1 MSDVTP
7 PSPGAEGKPQIKV
20 LLVDASVHGGIATYT
35 DKLQQALRNE
45 GIEVVR
51 AAPEG
56 QGDQGAILADR
67 RWGPDV
73 EGMSRVDLYR
83 LRLSELGPS
92 AYRLLRTVNRIR
104 PDIVHVQTD
113 VVPGIDHLVLRL
125 IARRYPVVITAHDP
139 DPQEGGDR
147 ELADQARRWKVADA
161 VIIHGHEPL
170 PLVESRA
177 GNTPI
182 FVVPVDL
189 MLGGPSGSRQEARRR
204 LDLPEG
210 PLALLLGLLR
220 PYKGLALLSE
230 TWPKVVA
237 EVPGARLLL
246 VGDSYESPELAVLE
260 RLPGVEVR
268 RGFIPE
274 EELDWWAAAADVLVL
289 AYLHGSHSGVLHR
302 GLAAGTPVL
311 ASPVLRE
318 EVERTGAGRAVPMEP
333 ALWADALT
341 EVLGSH
347 PLPKPPAPG
356 GGLTAAGTIDVYR
369 QVLDNRA
376 RASRAELKNPVRV
389 VYFVEGYTFGGVE
402 RHLLHLLD
410 ELDRDRFEPMVL
422 GVMADEL
429 EQEVT
434 ARQVPLVRLER
445 IRGNSDIQG
454 FLRAARAVHQARPVV
469 FHAML
474 SHSYAAQ
481 YALMAAIAMRTPAV
495 VITAHLPTAS
505 DSRWRVRLGRLIL
518 RRVDVQVLPSEWT
531 RSELSRMG
539 QLHLSTEVVANGIA
553 LPTLFSRDEA
563 RQKLGIAPGAT
574 VIGGSM
580 RLVDWKRPELVI
592 EAARWLPDAVV
603 VLLGE
608 GPEEDRLRALSQ
620 GVDLRLPGF
629 RLDAVSLLP
638 AFDVMVH
645 PCPTDNQPLAVLEAM
660 ATGLPVVVADEGG
673 AALLVEDGRT
683 GLLAPATPEGMAAAV
698 RRLIEDPTLAARVAA
713 AGQTQVQARFST
725 QTMTTQLEDLY
736 DHLLGIQASEPVG
749 AT

>member
-1 MSDVTP
+1 MRARTSATP
-7 PSPGAEGKPQIKV
+7 ARPFR
-20 LLVDASVHGGIATYT
+20 LTYY
-35 DKLQQALRNE
+35 
-45 GIEVVR
+45 
-51 AAPEG
+51 
-56 QGDQGAILADR
+56 
-67 RWGPDV
+67 V
-73 EGMSRVDLYR
+73 EG
-83 LRLSELGPS
+83 
-92 AYRLLRTVNRIR
+92 
-104 PDIVHVQTD
+104 DI
-113 VVPGIDHLVLRL
+113 
-125 IARRYPVVITAHDP
+125 
-139 DPQEGGDR
+139 
-147 ELADQARRWKVADA
+147 
-161 VIIHGHEPL
+161 
-170 PLVESRA
+170 
-177 GNTPI
+177 
-182 FVVPVDL
+182 
-189 MLGGPSGSRQEARRR
+189 
-204 LDLPEG
+204 
-210 PLALLLGLLR
+210 
-220 PYKGLALLSE
+220 
-230 TWPKVVA
+230 
-237 EVPGARLLL
+237 
-246 VGDSYESPELAVLE
+246 
-260 RLPGVEVR
+260 
-268 RGFIPE
+268 
-274 EELDWWAAAADVLVL
+274 
-289 AYLHGSHSGVLHR
+289 
-302 GLAAGTPVL
+302 
-311 ASPVLRE
+311 
-318 EVERTGAGRAVPMEP
+318 
-333 ALWADALT
+333 
-341 EVLGSH
+341 
-347 PLPKPPAPG
+347 
-356 GGLTAAGTIDVYR
+356 
-369 QVLDNRA
+369 
-376 RASRAELKNPVRV
+376 
-389 VYFVEGYTFGGVE
+389 FGGVE

-505 DSRWRVRLGRLIL
+505 DNRVQEFL
-518 RRVDVQVLPSEWT
+518 RRWLLRGVDVQVLPSEWT